1 MSASRPQPAPAGG
14 ARAPRPG
21 VRKRGRST
29 SASSSGA
36 RSRSWFGALAF
47 GVVLGAAAC
56 DGTPAAIDA
65 SSGPSGR
72 ASAVSVRLDVQAD
85 KPASLTLLAFKAAL
99 AGVAPSEVLG
109 LVDPLSATYPTRD
122 CELRDADRAAD
133 ALVSRGSSI
142 ELEEL
147 TGVAVGLETGG
158 VTSDLRSSPRIFP
171 DVAAAIGGVVTQ
183 AGPVSLARVP
193 ERLRVSLGPPIAP
206 DAQTAVA
213 LSVPAAGWVTA
224 LNGTPPRTGVP
235 LATSA
240 DLRIDATGA
249 GLGGAETTIE
259 IRPFGGTVALV
270 CALPADTAT
279 TTTLLVPR
287 PLLAALLAASR
298 VTPGASTAAALDLV
312 RRVDER
318 LPSSDSHVTVEV
330 RTSTLVELRP

>member
-1 MSASRPQPAPAGG
+1 VA
-14 ARAPRPG
+14 
-21 VRKRGRST
+21 V
-29 SASSSGA
+29 
-36 RSRSWFGALAF
+36 L
-47 GVVLGAAAC
+47 GVVGC

-99 AGVAPSEVLG
+99 AGVAPGEVLG
-109 LVDPLSATYPTRD
+109 LVDPLSAAYPTRD

-183 AGPVSLARVP
+183 AGPLPLARVP

-224 LNGTPPRTGVP
+224 LNGMPPRTGVP

-249 GLGGAETTIE
+249 GLGGAETTVE

-270 CALPADTAT
+270 CALPVDAAGAAAT

-312 RRVDER
+312 RRTEER